1 MTRHAKAMLAI
12 GPLSKNS
19 TTLPHYIPNDHT
31 FDAPTRVCNA
41 SMAQAA
47 PGEITKLMAST
58 AVRPGALAFMECR
71 SVGTRC

>member
-1 MTRHAKAMLAI
+1 MSRRPKPIPM
-12 GPLSKNS
+12 GPLSANS
-19 TTLPHYIPNDHT
+19 SHMPHLLGEHSFSDYV
-31 FDAPTRVCNA
+31 PTRVCNA

-47 PGEITKLMAST
+47 PGEITRLMTA